1 MPFLLQPG
9 LRTRFLAGALLALT
23 LGGTGAS
30 AAPLLDCT
38 SFTACTP
45 HDGPNVNPAKFDI
58 AWLKLWMSPG
68 AVKAVLH
75 KEFGKKLYLQ
85 PVMAPSQFG
94 RGNYI
99 AELDATTADYI
110 ITVHFIELAP
120 KNTRHNEGADQIDLK
135 LRSQGAGAALA
146 FTNKAL
152 QKYGPPSLLR
162 TSLQEAPHQATW
174 CALTQG
180 RAGTGALI
188 FPWAECTGPRLSV
201 TLPSNPDY
209 ADMAV
214 IEQALQNHAVL
225 QLPAGAP
232 DPGATPQPAE
242 LHLED
247 TQNPLELSYLNP

>member
-1 MPFLLQPG
+1 MSFLLQLG
-9 LRTRFLAGALLALT
+9 IWRGSLAGGLIALV
-23 LGGTGAS
+23 LGG
-30 AAPLLDCT
+30 AANAGPLLDCT

-45 HDGPNVNPAKFDI
+45 HDGRNVNPETFDI

-68 AVKAVLH
+68 AVQAVLH
-75 KEFGKKLYLQ
+75 KEFGRKLHLQ
-85 PVMAPSQFG
+85 RVTAPSQFG
-94 RGNYI
+94 SGSYI
-99 AELDATTADYI
+99 AEIDATTADYI
-110 ITVHFIELAP
+110 ITVHFVELAP
-120 KNTRHNEGADQIDLK
+120 ASRRHNAGADEIDLK
-135 LRSQGAGAALA
+135 LRTQGAQAALA

-162 TSLQEAPHQATW
+162 TSLQDAPHQATW

-225 QLPAGAP
+225 QIPAGAP

>member
-1 MPFLLQPG
+1 MPFLLQ
-9 LRTRFLAGALLALT
+9 LRIWRGFLAGGLMALM
-23 LGGTGAS
+23 LGGAANAAS
-30 AAPLLDCT
+30 LLDCT

-45 HDGPNVNPAKFDI
+45 HDGRTVNPQKFDV

-68 AVKAVLH
+68 AVNAVLH
-75 KEFGKKLYLQ
+75 KEFGRKLGLQ
-85 PVMAPSQFG
+85 TVMAPSQFG
-94 RGNYI
+94 PGRYI
-99 AELDATTADYI
+99 ADIDATTADYA

-120 KNTRHNEGADQIDLK
+120 AGRHHNAGADEIDLK
-135 LRSQGAGAALA
+135 LRSTGAQSALA

-214 IEQALQNHAVL
+214 IDQALQNHAVL
-225 QLPAGAP
+225 QLPAGP
-232 DPGATPQPAE
+232 VEPGAAPQPAE

-247 TQNPLELSYLNP
+247 TQNPLELSYLNR